1 MHGCDDG
8 VRKKS
13 PSRQAVTS
21 PPGEKTAISKFADG
35 KPVFF
40 LDVNAKFLATD
51 STLPREIMPDLLHS
65 NAEGCEIRA
74 GVIVPNVKELL
85 K

>member
-1 MHGCDDG
+1 M
-8 VRKKS
+8 
-13 PSRQAVTS
+13 
-21 PPGEKTAISKFADG
+21 
-35 KPVFF
+35 FF